1 MRTQQ
6 RLVDLQPERDTA
18 QIFKLG
24 ELFSGSGGMALGA
37 HLARNQ
43 AGGFQHIWVN
53 DYDRDACRT
62 FAHNFS
68 ILPEH
73 IICSDVRELELDR
86 LSPIDGL
93 VFGFPCNDF
102 SVVGDRRG
110 IAGDFGGLYRW
121 GIKALRRFQP
131 LFFVAENV
139 SGLAS
144 SGNDLDVIKNAM
156 MAAGYSIFPHVFR
169 FEQYGVPQNRHRI
182 IIVGFRNDL
191 DITDFKHPLP
201 TTRDRPVT
209 SREALQN
216 IDKDAHNHERTNQSA
231 TVIERLKHIK
241 PGENAFTADL
251 PKHLQLS
258 LKSGA
263 TISQIYKRLMPDK
276 PSYTVTGSGGGG
288 THIYHWSENRALT
301 NRERARLQSFPDDF
315 VFIGGKGSVRKQI
328 GMAVPPE
335 GARQIFNSVL
345 DALQSRQLES
355 QC

>member
-6 RLVDLQPERDTA
+6 QFVDLQPERDAA

-37 HLARNQ
+37 HLAGNGN
-43 AGGFQHIWVN
+43 AGFQHIWVN

-62 FAHNFS
+62 FTHNFS

-73 IICSDVRELELDR
+73 VICSDVRELDFDS

-110 IAGDFGGLYRW
+110 IAGNFGGLYRW
-121 GIKALRRFQP
+121 GIKALKRFQP

-144 SGNDLDVIKNAM
+144 SGNDLDVIKDAM
-156 MAAGYSIFPHVFR
+156 LAAGYTIFPHVFR
-169 FEQYGVPQNRHRI
+169 VEQYGVPQNRHRI

-191 DITDFKHPLP
+191 EITDFKHPLP
-201 TTRDRPVT
+201 TTKDKPVT

-216 IDKDAHNHERTNQSA
+216 IDEDAHNNERTNQSA

-251 PKHLQLS
+251 PEHLQLS

-315 VFIGGKGSVRKQI
+315 VFIGGKESVRKQI

-345 DALQSRQLES
+345 DALQSHHLES